1 MFFGGGVDH
10 TGGIRV
16 INAGQ
21 TVKNNYMEG
30 LKGTRFGGA
39 LVVMNGVPN
48 SPINRYH
55 QVKDA
60 VIENNTIVNSDNI
73 QLGAGSDTER
83 SAVPVDSTFAN
94 NLIAHQDAIDV
105 FTVYDDM
112 SGVDFNGNL
121 VSGAAVPDFADG
133 FKGQSLEF
141 ARAANGLLYATGDVD
156 GGAGKDLTVTTKAM
170 TGPDWYPK
178 QEPIVPFGA
187 GKVIDV
193 SPDDDIL
200 KIASN
205 ADAGDTLSLS
215 AGDYT
220 VRKFLKLD
228 KPLSFKGQG
237 EVNLTFERSAM
248 FEILDG
254 GSLQLINLNI
264 SGADSPDYAGNSV
277 IRTSP
282 YSMLENYRLEMI
294 DCSFT
299 DLDTNHSFNVVTAAK
314 GTFADNILIQNSRFE
329 DITGAVLQL
338 DREDDDYGIYNA
350 EYLTIENSFFKN
362 IEGDI
367 VDYYRGGR
375 DESTFGPHFK
385 LTGSRL
391 ENIGHGKRNRSES
404 SLYLHGVQVTNIADN
419 VFKDSAPFLIN
430 HTVGEPKTQ
439 ITQNQFDATPRPKFF
454 ELNSG
459 LENTAVIDN
468 NAGLNP

>member
-1 MFFGGGVDH
+1 
-10 TGGIRV
+10 
-16 INAGQ
+16 
-21 TVKNNYMEG
+21 
-30 LKGTRFGGA
+30 
-39 LVVMNGVPN
+39 
-48 SPINRYH
+48 
-55 QVKDA
+55 
-60 VIENNTIVNSDNI
+60 
-73 QLGAGSDTER
+73 
-83 SAVPVDSTFAN
+83 
-94 NLIAHQDAIDV
+94 
-105 FTVYDDM
+105 
-112 SGVDFNGNL
+112 
-121 VSGAAVPDFADG
+121 
-133 FKGQSLEF
+133 
-141 ARAANGLLYATGDVD
+141 
-156 GGAGKDLTVTTKAM
+156 
-170 TGPDWYPK
+170 
-178 QEPIVPFGA
+178 
-187 GKVIDV
+187 
-193 SPDDDIL
+193 
-200 KIASN
+200 
-205 ADAGDTLSLS
+205 
-215 AGDYT
+215 
-220 VRKFLKLD
+220 VRKFLKLH